1 MTDESSRRDPNDPEL
16 VTELLRG
23 PRRGFPLTQA
33 VKLALLVLV
42 LCFVGWALWKQ
53 FKLIDFSTLS
63 FSFLPLLAS
72 FLFLFAVSSVQM
84 ISYRSLL
91 SAYAHAPRWRE
102 MAAVAWVPPLGKYV
116 PGKVAALLGAMYMLK
131 KFKIPGSVAVSV
143 VLALDGLAVLAG
155 LICGAPLLL
164 WQPVREAWPW
174 AWVVC
179 VLIAIAGCTMLHPA
193 IFGRL
198 INFALRKLKKQPLP
212 KMPPIGTYLIPV
224 ACAFAQWVFAGLSLW
239 FMARSVT
246 NVSIDRIPLFMSLAA
261 LGQTVGYL
269 ALFAPG
275 GLGVQDGISL
285 LVLKNILGPISA
297 IPVTLFRIAR
307 TLVEVILAGVGML
320 VLRTLN
326 EAKREEPRMHTNA
339 HE

>member
-1 MTDESSRRDPNDPEL
+1 MSEPVINRDNASSQPVPQRDDAEAL
-16 VTELLRG
+16 DHG
-23 PRRGFPLTQA
+23 IKPRRSSSLFPYL
-33 VKLALLVLV
+33 KLALLILV
-42 LCFVGWALWKQ
+42 LAFVGYALWKQ
-53 FKLIDFSTLS
+53 FKQIDFSTLH
-63 FSFLPLLAS
+63 FAILPLLGS

-116 PGKVAALLGAMYMLK
+116 PGKVAALLGAMYMLR

-164 WQPVREAWPW
+164 WQPLRERWPW
-174 AWVVC
+174 GWIVC
-179 VLIAIAGCTMLHPA
+179 VLVAVVGCTMLHPK

-198 INFALRKLKKQPLP
+198 INLALRRLKKDPLP

-239 FMARSVT
+239 LMARSVT
-246 NVSIDRIPLFMSLAA
+246 SVEVEKIPLFMSLAA
-261 LGQTVGYL
+261 LSQTVGYL

-275 GLGVQDGISL
+275 GLGVQDGITL
-285 LVLKNILGPISA
+285 LVLKNVLGPVSA

-307 TLVEVILAGVGML
+307 TIVELILAGLGML
-320 VLRTLN
+320 VLRNLD
-326 EAKREEPRMHTNA
+326 KSQ
-339 HE
+339 